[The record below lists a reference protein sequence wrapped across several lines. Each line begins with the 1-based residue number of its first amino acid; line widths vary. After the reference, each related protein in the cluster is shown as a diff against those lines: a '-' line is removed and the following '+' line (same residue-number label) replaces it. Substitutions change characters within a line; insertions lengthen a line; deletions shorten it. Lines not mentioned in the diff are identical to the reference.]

1 MSVPELR
8 FNFGGL
14 PEEYA
19 ALETARILIW
29 PVPFEA
35 TTTFLKGTALGPH
48 AIIEAS
54 RHLELYDEE
63 LEAEVYRLGIHTLP
77 PAPVNAPIEETI
89 ERLYHEAR
97 RLLLTGKFLCTLG
110 GEHSITSPIVRAV
123 AEWYPDLTV
132 LQLDAHADL
141 RDHYD
146 NTPYSHASVTA
157 RLVEICPVVQ
167 VGVRALSLEEARA
180 RRRLPVTTFF
190 AKDLHD
196 PREWIPQVLAALSP
210 HVYLTI
216 DVDGLDPSLI
226 PATGTPEPGGL
237 SWTETLHLIRQ
248 TAEQRTIV
256 GMDVTELCPM
266 PGHEA
271 SNFIVAKLI
280 YKALGYIFRDDLP
293 RESS

>member
-1 MSVPELR
+1 MSIPELN
-8 FNFGGL
+8 FTFGGL
-14 PEEYA
+14 PDEYTA
-19 ALETARILIW
+19 FETARILIW

-77 PAPVNAPIEETI
+77 PAPVNAPLEEVI

-97 RLLLTGKFLCTLG
+97 RWLETEKFLCTLG

-123 AEWYPDLTV
+123 AERYPDLSV
-132 LQLDAHADL
+132 LQIDAHADL
-141 RDHYD
+141 RQSYD
-146 NTPYSHASVTA
+146 GTPYSHASVAA

-180 RRRLPVTTFF
+180 RHQLPITTFF

-196 PREWIPQVLAALSP
+196 PREWIPQVIERLSP
-210 HVYLTI
+210 RVYLTI

-237 SWTETLHLIRQ
+237 SWSETLRLIRQ
-248 TAEQRTIV
+248 VAEQRTIV

-280 YKALGYIFRDDLP
+280 YKTLGYVFHRELP
-293 RESS
+293 RETP

>member
-1 MSVPELR
+1 MNVPELN

-14 PEEYA
+14 PDDYA
-19 ALETARILIW
+19 AFETARILIW

-35 TTTFLKGTALGPH
+35 TTTFMKGTALGPH

-54 RHLELYDEE
+54 GHLELYDEE
-63 LEAEVYRLGIHTLP
+63 LDAEIYRLGIHTLP
-77 PAPVNAPIEETI
+77 PASVHAPLEVVIEQ
-89 ERLYHEAR
+89 LYHEAR
-97 RLLLTGKFLCTLG
+97 RWLATGKFLCALG

-123 AEWYPDLTV
+123 AELYPDLSV
-132 LQLDAHADL
+132 LQIDAHADL
-141 RDHYD
+141 RPSYEG
-146 NTPYSHASVTA
+146 TPYSHASMAA

-180 RRRLPVTTFF
+180 RRQLPVTTFF
-190 AKDLHD
+190 AKDLRD
-196 PREWIPQVLAALSP
+196 PREWIPQVVEALSP

-216 DVDGLDPSLI
+216 DVDGLDPSLV

-237 SWTETLHLIRQ
+237 SWSETLHLIRH
-248 TAEQRTIV
+248 TAERRTIV

-271 SNFIVAKLI
+271 SNFIVAKLV
-280 YKALGYIFRDDLP
+280 YKALGYIFHHELP
-293 RESS
+293 RESL